1 RALRL
6 ASNLP
11 KGPPI
16 ERIFIHLDGYS
27 PPARFGAYGRRVV
40 PIYNYFQAAILLL
53 LDGHIG
59 PGAIVRL
66 AVELTQGY
74 GYSLVSLANSFQD
87 LVRRGLA
94 RAEDLGAIRLAF
106 EAHAALI
113 EKLRPAS
120 EVVQAFVDRLKM
132 VSGMKPARV
141 RDEAPTDYLAI
152 LGREGPPNTWRRR
165 RRPKP
170 RRRDL
175 PFGGASPPTTDTE
188 LGGIAESSIFL
199 SNGGISEVVTMGARI
214 LLLSLFAL
222 GLFGIVAC
230 GDENGDGDATGGTG
244 GIAAGGGGGEAGAG
258 GEGGGAGGEGGMGGT
273 GEGGAGGVG
282 GTGGAGEG
290 GAGGE
295 AGAGGIGEGGAG
307 GEGGM
312 GGIGEGGAGG
322 EGGIGEGGAGG
333 EGGMGGIG
341 EGGAGGE
348 GGIGGIGEGG
358 AGGEGGI
365 GGIGEGGAGGEGGD
379 GAPSAACQEDA
390 YDDPACIAC
399 LEVTVPQCEAVL
411 FGACLGTTLPLNT
424 CANSNGCTGPTLAD

>member
-1 RALRL
+1 MEVRHVYRWDLDKTYLRTDFDTLRGLLRAAREKASAKVNVAGSRALVRALQERPGARVAIISGSPRQMRRKLEEKFRLDGVEIDELVLKPNVENIVRGRFRAIRDQVGYKLPALLEGRSRVPSTASETLFGDDAEADAFVYSLYADIVEHRISAAQLSPILELCGVYDDDAERALRF

-11 KGPPI
+11 MGPPI

-27 PPARFGAYGRRVV
+27 PPARFEAYGRRVV

-141 RDEAPTDYLAI
+141 RDEAPIDYLAI

-175 PFGGASPPTTDTE
+175 PF
-188 LGGIAESSIFL
+188 
-199 SNGGISEVVTMGARI
+199 
-214 LLLSLFAL
+214 
-222 GLFGIVAC
+222 
-230 GDENGDGDATGGTG
+230 
-244 GIAAGGGGGEAGAG
+244 
-258 GEGGGAGGEGGMGGT
+258 
-273 GEGGAGGVG
+273 
-282 GTGGAGEG
+282 
-290 GAGGE
+290 
-295 AGAGGIGEGGAG
+295 
-307 GEGGM
+307 
-312 GGIGEGGAGG
+312 
-322 EGGIGEGGAGG
+322 
-333 EGGMGGIG
+333 
-341 EGGAGGE
+341 
-348 GGIGGIGEGG
+348 
-358 AGGEGGI
+358 
-365 GGIGEGGAGGEGGD
+365 
-379 GAPSAACQEDA
+379 
-390 YDDPACIAC
+390 
-399 LEVTVPQCEAVL
+399 
-411 FGACLGTTLPLNT
+411 
-424 CANSNGCTGPTLAD
+424 